1 MKKKNLKIKMNTQ
14 PQIHLASTMAEYQ
27 VLINRELEAIEQN
40 NKKDASQLLEI
51 LDDFELNINIPPQGY
66 SVEIAIFHLLAYF
79 IVWDLENLRFLLKR
93 MKVFNLKNLKTLFF

>member
-1 MKKKNLKIKMNTQ
+1 MNAQ
-14 PQIHLASTMAEYQ
+14 PQIHLASTIAEYQ
-27 VLINRELEAIEQN
+27 ILINRELEAIEQN

-66 SVEIAIFHLLAYF
+66 SIEISIFHLLAYF

-93 MKVFNLKNLKTLFF
+93 MKVFN